1 MAPILEIFSQGEEV
15 VTGQIVDSNAAWLS
29 EQTVKLGFTLARH
42 SAVGDKLTD
51 LVDLLTEISQ
61 RADCCICT
69 GGLGPTC
76 DDLTAEA
83 VSIAFNQPLAFDA
96 IAYEQIAQFF
106 IKRNRAMPESNRK
119 QAMLPKTALRLD
131 NQWGTAPGFAI
142 KQQRCWFIFLPGV
155 PSEMKAIFQ
164 QTILPMLNERFAL
177 NPKSLVTIK
186 TIGIGESDLQQR
198 INTLSLPS
206 QVELGFRADIG
217 EVQTKLLFPAD
228 FPKQAKQ
235 SLVQEIAGML
245 GDFVYTIDDTHNASK
260 NLFTVIDQLMT
271 DKKLSLSLIET
282 VSQGYITSACLGAIW
297 LKESGYWYQIAKLI
311 SQFNVKVIDNDI
323 LNLAKAVAAEKR
335 QLDQTDLIL
344 VQLYEGHTTDLTDP
358 EKNVTLTTL
367 LSSKDSESHR
377 TDQIYGSAIRKQ
389 KLAGLMA
396 LDLLRR
402 FLQSTP

>member
-1 MAPILEIFSQGEEV
+1 M
-15 VTGQIVDSNAAWLS
+15 
-29 EQTVKLGFTLARH
+29 
-42 SAVGDKLTD
+42 
-51 LVDLLTEISQ
+51 
-61 RADCCICT
+61 
-69 GGLGPTC
+69 
-76 DDLTAEA
+76 
-83 VSIAFNQPLAFDA
+83 AFNLPLAFDA

-131 NQWGTAPGFAI
+131 NHWGTAPGFAI
-142 KQQRCWFIFLPGV
+142 KHDRCWFVFLPGV

-164 QTILPMLNERFAL
+164 QTILPMLNERFDL

-228 FPKQAKQ
+228 FPTLAKQ
-235 SLVQEIAGML
+235 SLVQEIAEML

-260 NLFTVIDQLMT
+260 NLYTVIDQLMR
-271 DKKLSLSLIET
+271 DRKLSLSIIET
-282 VSQGYITSACLGAIW
+282 VSQGYITSACLGAVW
-297 LKESGYWYQIAKLI
+297 LQESGYWFQITKLVN
-311 SQFNVKVIDNDI
+311 QFNVKVENNDI
-323 LNLAKAVAAEKR
+323 VSLAKALAAAKR
-335 QLDQTDLIL
+335 QQGLADLIL

-358 EKNVTLTTL
+358 EKNVTITTL
-367 LSSKDSESHR
+367 LSSTEGESHR
-377 TDQIYGSAIRKQ
+377 TDQVFGAAIRKQ

-402 FLQSTP
+402 FLQSPP

>member
-42 SAVGDKLTD
+42 SAVGDKLSD

-83 VSIAFNQPLAFDA
+83 VAMAFNLPLAFDA

-131 NQWGTAPGFAI
+131 NHWGTAPGFAI
-142 KQQRCWFIFLPGV
+142 KHDRCWFVFLPGV

-164 QTILPMLNERFAL
+164 QTILPMLNERFDL

-228 FPKQAKQ
+228 FPTLAKQ
-235 SLVQEIAGML
+235 SLVQEIAEML

-260 NLFTVIDQLMT
+260 NLYTVIDQLMR
-271 DKKLSLSLIET
+271 DRKLSLSIIET
-282 VSQGYITSACLGAIW
+282 VSQGYITSACLGAVW
-297 LKESGYWYQIAKLI
+297 LQESGYWFQITKLVN
-311 SQFNVKVIDNDI
+311 QFNVKVENNDI
-323 LNLAKAVAAEKR
+323 VSLAKALAAAKR
-335 QLDQTDLIL
+335 QQGLADLIL

-358 EKNVTLTTL
+358 EKNVTITTL
-367 LSSKDSESHR
+367 LSSTEGESHR
-377 TDQIYGSAIRKQ
+377 TDQVFGAAIRKQ

-402 FLQSTP
+402 FLQSPP

>member
-344 VQLYEGHTTDLTDP
+344 VQFYEGHTTDLSDP
-358 EKNVTLTTL
+358 EKNVTITTL

-377 TDQIYGSAIRKQ
+377 TDQIFGSANRKQ

-402 FLQSTP
+402 FLQSPS